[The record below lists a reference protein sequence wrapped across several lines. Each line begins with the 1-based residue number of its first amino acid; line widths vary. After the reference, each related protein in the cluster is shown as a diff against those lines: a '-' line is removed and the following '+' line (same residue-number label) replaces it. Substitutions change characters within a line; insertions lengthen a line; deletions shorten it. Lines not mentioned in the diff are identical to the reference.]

1 MRHLLAVPRTLLT
14 LLIGVLATIVLGP
27 IAIVIGHRRPTSPLI
42 ERMIRLWSRLWLIPA
57 GCRLEVRG
65 REHVDPARS
74 YIVVANH
81 LSNLDIMAC
90 FLALPVP
97 IRYLA
102 KKELFSVPILA
113 PAMRAVG
120 IIEVD
125 RETRGPAVH
134 EQVNRQAKELV
145 RMGRSVIIYP
155 EGTRSRTGELGRFKK
170 GAFTMAVTSGLPI
183 LPVTIQGTYEAWRPD
198 RPLIFGGTIRV
209 VIDPPI
215 STEGLTHADTNQL
228 RDRVHDLIER
238 RYAELRAEA
247 AAQS

>member
-1 MRHLLAVPRTLLT
+1 MRHLLAVPRTILT
-14 LLIGVLATIVLGP
+14 LLVGVLATVILGP
-27 IAIVIGHRRPTSPLI
+27 IAIVVGRRRPTSSLI
-42 ERMIRLWSRLWLIPA
+42 EGMIRLWSRLWLIPA

-65 REHVDPARS
+65 REHVDPSRS

-90 FLALPVP
+90 FLAIPVP

-102 KKELFSVPILA
+102 KKELFQVPILA

-125 RETRGPAVH
+125 RQARGAAVH
-134 EQVNRQAKELV
+134 DQVNRQAQELI
-145 RMGRSVIIYP
+145 RLGRSVIIYP
-155 EGTRSRTGELGRFKK
+155 EGTRSRTGELRSFKK
-170 GAFTMAVTSGLPI
+170 GAFTMAVSTGLPI
-183 LPVTIQGTYEAWRPD
+183 LPVTICGTWEAWRPD
-198 RPLIFGGTIRV
+198 RPLIYGGRVTV

-215 STEGLTHADTNQL
+215 STEGLGQADTNEL

-238 RYAELRAEA
+238 RYAELRAETSG
-247 AAQS
+247 QS